1 MAIETAP
8 VVPPAPDRIG
18 ANADGPRPGDV
29 IVTNNLWKTYEMG
42 DQQVHALR
50 GVDIR
55 IRHNEYVAIM
65 GPSGSGKSTLMN
77 LIGCL
82 DSPTQ
87 GSYWL
92 NGHDVSQ
99 LNDDEL
105 ARIRN
110 KEIGF
115 VFQTFNLLAR
125 ATSLHNVELP
135 LIYNGTPVA
144 ERIARAKEVLTSVNL
159 GERMMHK
166 PNELSGGQR
175 QRVAI
180 ARALVNRPSIILA
193 DEPTGN
199 LDSKTSVEIM
209 ALFDDLHSKGNTIV
223 LVTHEQDIAEF
234 AHRIISIRDG
244 SVATDSLSTKGKKA
258 AADRLAKEHST
269 KEEKPSA
276 TAASSSG
283 PAKEA
288 GPSTSEKKTEPGKNA
303 KKA

>member
-1 MAIETAP
+1 MATAALP
-8 VVPPAPDRIG
+8 LEDRVG
-18 ANADGPRPGDV
+18 ANADGPHEGDV
-29 IVTNNLWKTYEMG
+29 IVTNNIWKTYEMG

-87 GSYWL
+87 GKYWL
-92 NGHDVSQ
+92 NGHDVSK

-135 LIYNGTPVA
+135 LIYNGTPAA
-144 ERIARAKEVLTSVNL
+144 ERTARAKEVLESVNL
-159 GERMMHK
+159 GARMMHK

-209 ALFDDLHSKGNTIV
+209 ALFDDLHAKGNTIV
-223 LVTHEQDIAEF
+223 LVTHEPDIAEF
-234 AHRIISIRDG
+234 AHRVISIRDG
-244 SVATDSLSTKGKKA
+244 SVASDG
-258 AADRLAKEHST
+258 
-269 KEEKPSA
+269 PSA
-276 TAASSSG
+276 RYRGDSIRESR
-283 PAKEA
+283 
-288 GPSTSEKKTEPGKNA
+288 
-303 KKA
+303 